1 MNQESQLNLHKP
13 PFSTEFLFFT
23 FSAGM
28 KGSLS
33 SGMSRLMIGNNSETV
48 EVAGPIDTVSMCW
61 VVYFRS
67 SSKAG
72 GAVVAERAP
81 SLSHPMARGVKG
93 MGEDGV

>member
-1 MNQESQLNLHKP
+1 
-13 PFSTEFLFFT
+13 
-23 FSAGM
+23 
-28 KGSLS
+28 
-33 SGMSRLMIGNNSETV
+33 
-48 EVAGPIDTVSMCW
+48 MCW

-81 SLSHPMARGVKG
+81 SLSHPMARGVEG